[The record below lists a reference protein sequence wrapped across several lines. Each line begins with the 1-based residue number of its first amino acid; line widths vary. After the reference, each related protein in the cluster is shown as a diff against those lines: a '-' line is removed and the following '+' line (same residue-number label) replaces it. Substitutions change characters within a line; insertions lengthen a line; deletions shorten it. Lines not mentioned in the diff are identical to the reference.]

1 MDLGQWLVIGLC
13 VLLLIWYIA
22 GALINYRRAA
32 AALAWLKAGLDEL
45 GGLSGMGWLT
55 ALHSAGRLAIREAR
69 PPFRT
74 VELLFAL
81 EAREN
86 LLVWAFR
93 HLLGRR
99 DELYVRAELRSAP
112 DAELE
117 AARRP
122 RPTNS
127 GERFDITRSGKKSE
141 ALLSRLKE
149 FLGKYPSAVL
159 KVSLQR
165 KSPHVLIR
173 LNLDDL
179 RAGEARALFAALRVW
194 LE

>member
-13 VLLLIWYIA
+13 VLLLVWYIA
-22 GALINYRRAA
+22 GALINYRRAEA
-32 AALAWLKAGLDEL
+32 VLAWLKAGLDEL
-45 GGLSGMGWLT
+45 GALSGMGWLT
-55 ALHSAGRLAIREAR
+55 VLHSAGRLAIRDAR

-74 VELLFAL
+74 VELLFAM

-86 LLVWAFR
+86 LPVWASR

-99 DELYVRAELRSAP
+99 DELYVRADLRSAP

-117 AARRP
+117 AVRRP
-122 RPTNS
+122 RPSDS

-141 ALLSRLKE
+141 ALLGRLKE
-149 FLGKYPSAVL
+149 FLGKYPQAVL
-159 KVSLQR
+159 KVSFQR
-165 KSPHVLIR
+165 KSPHALIR

-179 RAGEARALFAALRVW
+179 RSGEAGAFFAALRAW

>member
-13 VLLLIWYIA
+13 VLLLVWYIA
-22 GALINYRRAA
+22 GALINYRRAD

-45 GGLSGMGWLT
+45 GGLSSMGWLT
-55 ALHSAGRLAIREAR
+55 ALHSAGRLVIREAR
-69 PPFRT
+69 PPIRT
-74 VELLFAL
+74 VELLFAM

-86 LLVWAFR
+86 LPVWAFR
-93 HLLGRR
+93 HALGRR
-99 DELYVRAELRSAP
+99 DELYVRADLISAP

-117 AARRP
+117 AVRRP
-122 RPTNS
+122 RPSES
-127 GERFDITRSGKKSE
+127 GERFEITRSSKKSE
-141 ALLSRLKE
+141 ALLGRLKE
-149 FLGKYPSAVL
+149 FLGKYPQAVL

-165 KSPHVLIR
+165 RSPHALIR

-179 RAGEARALFAALRVW
+179 RGGEAGPFFAALRAW